1 MCIKPSIIIIVF
13 VHVANGKS
21 VTGLNKTISITSA
34 SPLTLC
40 LRRSTA
46 FVGCISAALT
56 VIGHTVILRA
66 IWRRHIQFSLET
78 NEIYIIIAGLSVSD
92 LLSAIGPPTL
102 MLPATFT
109 YRSEPICKI
118 FRSMFSYLGFS
129 THIMSIL
136 IICLLST
143 DRYIAFAHCFRYH
156 NIVNQKNILHALLII
171 WSGSITI
178 TGIAM
183 ADTNILPNSSF
194 VEVRESFSAM
204 FPTIVFVAS
213 LILVA
218 IHGRLYIVTKRLFDS
233 EENRHRRLFGK
244 DAELNDLRRR
254 RLKTTA
260 LSFAITVSYLGTLIP
275 ISVIL
280 ILLRQSD
287 KYVAIGTIVGPLS
300 GFNPV
305 LDPIIYGLTNKNL
318 RKDVIKQAKEF
329 WSGIRNSKIWQ
340 RNNRVYAFP

>member
-1 MCIKPSIIIIVF
+1 MFEAIYSICGVYKCSINSYRTHCNSESYLEATHPILTRDQRNLHNYRRTLCIRFAQCYWFSNSNVTCNIYISVWAHLQNLSFYVF
-13 VHVANGKS
+13 VPWLFDPHNVN
-21 VTGLNKTISITSA
+21 LSI
-34 SPLTLC
+34 
-40 LRRSTA
+40 
-46 FVGCISAALT
+46 
-56 VIGHTVILRA
+56 
-66 IWRRHIQFSLET
+66 
-78 NEIYIIIAGLSVSD
+78 
-92 LLSAIGPPTL
+92 
-102 MLPATFT
+102 
-109 YRSEPICKI
+109 
-118 FRSMFSYLGFS
+118 
-129 THIMSIL
+129 
-136 IICLLST
+136 

-171 WSGSITI
+171 WSGSVTI

-183 ADTNILPNSSF
+183 VDTNILPNSSF
-194 VEVRESFSAM
+194 VEVRESFSVM

-254 RLKTTA
+254 RLKTIA